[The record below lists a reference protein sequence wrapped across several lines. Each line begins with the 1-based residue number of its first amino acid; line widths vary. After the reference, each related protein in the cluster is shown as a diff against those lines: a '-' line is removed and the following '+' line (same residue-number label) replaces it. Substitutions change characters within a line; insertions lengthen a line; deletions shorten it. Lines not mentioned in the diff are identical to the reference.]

1 MEVGLSKLGQQPG
14 QFLPAAPGQQ
24 SHNAISAQAADK
36 LPQHTSK
43 RSKRQA
49 LGAQL

>member
-1 MEVGLSKLGQQPG
+1 MKVGLPKLGQQPG
-14 QFLPAAPGQQ
+14 QLLPATPGQQ
-24 SHNAISAQAADK
+24 SHNPVSAQAADK

-43 RSKRQA
+43 RSKRQT